1 MTETPAPATPAEA
14 ADETALDPS
23 NGTDATGADDASG
36 ALKIA
41 HRSPLRR
48 FLSTSPAYMGLVL
61 ALLVLLFS
69 MLRPEAFPTA
79 ATGRN
84 VSLDISVLLVMAV
97 GMTYVMVAGGF
108 DLSIGSVLVFSGVVM
123 AKTMSAIGGDGALV
137 VVAGMAAAV
146 LAGIA
151 WGVLNGACIALLKVP
166 ALITTLGTMGA
177 ALGASQIMTGGND
190 VTTVPD
196 ALLKITTSRPLGFSW
211 LVYVAAI
218 TALVGGL
225 ILAYTRFGRHT
236 YLVGSNAES
245 ARRAGINVNRH
256 LIKLYAVSGGLAG
269 VAGAM
274 SLTRFA
280 TTTISGHAT
289 DALQVITGVVLGGT
303 SLFGGIGTILGTV
316 VGIFIPAV
324 LQNGFVVT
332 HVQPYWQQV
341 VIGFVLI
348 AAVYVDHLKRARRD
362 RS

>member
-1 MTETPAPATPAEA
+1 MTETPASATSAKV
-14 ADETALDPS
+14 ADEANAAAAGGP
-23 NGTDATGADDASG
+23 DDASG
-36 ALKIA
+36 TLKIA
-41 HRSPLRR
+41 HRSPLRK

-69 MLRPEAFPTA
+69 VLRPEAFPTT

-84 VSLDISVLLVMAV
+84 ISLDISVLLVMAV

-123 AKTMSAIGGDGALV
+123 AKTMSAIGGDGAAV
-137 VVAGMAAAV
+137 VVAGMAASV

-151 WGVLNGACIALLKVP
+151 WGVLNGVCIALLKVP

-211 LVYVAAI
+211 LVYVAAVV
-218 TALVGGL
+218 ALVGGL
-225 ILAYTRFGRHT
+225 ILAFTRFGRHT
-236 YLVGSNAES
+236 YLVGSNEES

>member
-1 MTETPAPATPAEA
+1 MTEIPASAAPAKA
-14 ADETALDPS
+14 ADETSGAGDTS
-23 NGTDATGADDASG
+23 GTGSAHG

-41 HRSPLRR
+41 HRSPLRK
-48 FLSTSPAYMGLVL
+48 FLSSSPAYMGLVL
-61 ALLVLLFS
+61 IVLVLLFS
-69 MLRPEAFPTA
+69 VLRPEAFPTT

-84 VSLDISVLLVMAV
+84 ISLDISVLLVMAV

-123 AKTMSAIGGDGALV
+123 AKTMSAIGGDGTFV
-137 VVAGMAAAV
+137 VVAGMVAAV
-146 LAGIA
+146 IAGTA
-151 WGVLNGACIALLKVP
+151 WGVLNGVCITLLKVP

-177 ALGASQIMTGGND
+177 ALGASQIMTKGTD
-190 VTTVPD
+190 VTTVPNT
-196 ALLKITTSRPLGFSW
+196 LLKITTSRPLGFSW
-211 LVYVAAI
+211 LVYVAVVV
-218 TALVGGL
+218 ALVGGL
-225 ILAYTRFGRHT
+225 ILAFTRFGRHT
-236 YLVGSNAES
+236 YLVGSNDES

-256 LIKLYAVSGGLAG
+256 LIKLYAISGALAG

-289 DALQVITGVVLGGT
+289 DSLQVITGVVLGGT
-303 SLFGGIGTILGTV
+303 SLYGGIGSVLGTV

-348 AAVYVDHLKRARRD
+348 TAVYVDHLKRARRD